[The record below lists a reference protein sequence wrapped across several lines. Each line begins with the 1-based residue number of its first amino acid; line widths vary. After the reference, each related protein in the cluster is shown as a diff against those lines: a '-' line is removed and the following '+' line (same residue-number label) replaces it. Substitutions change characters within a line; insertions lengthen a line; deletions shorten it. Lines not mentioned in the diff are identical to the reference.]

1 VSEPATAPADGP
13 LSAAHQWGDL
23 AGGLAAAGPLLDAA
37 VAAAA
42 GDGASYADVRLSE
55 TQELRLY
62 AVSGRVPDERLEG
75 SLGLGVRVLADGV
88 WGFASRPLRDASD
101 AVAAA
106 REAVRNARAAAAGSR
121 GRVVLPPRPAEC
133 GRYQTSAAVDPFAVA
148 GADRERVVDEALA
161 AALGTAGVVQA
172 QAGVNAKRSHRY
184 FASTEGSRQEQHFVE
199 SGGMVLALAAGDG
212 LVQRRSYPNSF
223 HGNTAAAGW
232 EYVQGL
238 RLPEQAARVGA
249 EAVQLLTAPVA
260 DPGTS
265 DLVIGPAQLALQIH
279 ESAGH
284 ALELDR
290 ILGDEANF
298 AGRSFIGPD
307 AVGRLR
313 YGSPAVSIVA
323 DATVPGTRGS
333 FMFDDE
339 GTRTRRTML
348 VTGGLVT
355 NFLSGRASAARI
367 GAESTAAARS
377 DGWGFLPLDFA
388 TNVFLEP
395 GTGSTDELLDRLGD
409 GYYLDDNRSW
419 SIDSQRLNFQFG
431 TEVAWEVRNGK
442 RTRLVRDFSYGG
454 ITPQFWGSLE
464 ATAGPAEFRTFGMP
478 CGKGEPKE
486 WGFLSH
492 GAAPALFRNVR
503 TGVA

>member
-1 VSEPATAPADGP
+1 M
-13 LSAAHQWGDL
+13 
-23 AGGLAAAGPLLDAA
+23 
-37 VAAAA
+37 
-42 GDGASYADVRLSE
+42 
-55 TQELRLY
+55 
-62 AVSGRVPDERLEG
+62 
-75 SLGLGVRVLADGV
+75 
-88 WGFASRPLRDASD
+88 
-101 AVAAA
+101 
-106 REAVRNARAAAAGSR
+106 
-121 GRVVLPPRPAEC
+121 
-133 GRYQTSAAVDPFAVA
+133 SAAV
-148 GADRERVVDEALA
+148 RERVVADALA
-161 AALGTAGVVQA
+161 AAMATAGVVQA

-199 SGGMVLALAAGDG
+199 SGGMVLAVAAGDQV
-212 LVQRRSYPNSF
+212 VQRRSYPNSF

-232 EYVQGL
+232 EYVEDL
-238 RLPEQAARVGA
+238 RLPEEAARVGA

-260 DPGTS
+260 DPGAA

-298 AGRSFIGPD
+298 AGRSFIGRD
-307 AVGRLR
+307 AARHACATAR
-313 YGSPAVSIVA
+313 RRSSIVA

-348 VTGGLVT
+348 ITEGIVTELPVQPGQRRPHRRRVHGARPAPT
-355 NFLSGRASAARI
+355 AGASC
-367 GAESTAAARS
+367 
-377 DGWGFLPLDFA
+377 PLCFA

-395 GTGSTDELLDRLGD
+395 GTGPTDELLDRMGD

-431 TEVAWEVRNGK
+431 TEVAWEVRNGR

-454 ITPQFWGSLE
+454 MTPQFWGSLE
-464 ATAGPAEFRTFGMP
+464 ATAGPGRVPRPSACRAARASPRNGASCPTAPRPRCSATSGSGWPDGCLRRSRGSGAEPRARRARGRA
-478 CGKGEPKE
+478 GR
-486 WGFLSH
+486 
-492 GAAPALFRNVR
+492 GARPTTSRSS
-503 TGVA
+503 

>member
-1 VSEPATAPADGP
+1 MPETEKLAT
-13 LSAAHQWGDL
+13 AHQWGDL
-23 AGGLAAAGPLLDAA
+23 RGGLATAGPLLDAA
-37 VAAAA
+37 VGTAAA
-42 GDGASYADVRLSE
+42 GGASYADVRLSE

-62 AVSGRVPDERLEG
+62 AVTGRAPDERLEG
-75 SLGLGVRVLADGV
+75 NLGLGVRVLVDGV
-88 WGFASRPLRDASD
+88 WGFASLPLREAADVGLAARL
-101 AVAAA
+101 AVA
-106 REAVRNARAAAAGSR
+106 NARAAAAGSR
-121 GRVVLPPRPAEC
+121 ERVVLPPRPAEC
-133 GRYQTSAAVDPFAVA
+133 GQYQTRARIDPFAVPP
-148 GADRERVVDEALA
+148 ADRERVVADALNA
-161 AALGTAGVVQA
+161 VMATAGVLQA
-172 QAGVNAKRSHRY
+172 QAGVNAKRTHRY

-199 SGGMVLALAAGDG
+199 SGGMVLAVAGG
-212 LVQRRSYPNSF
+212 HQIVQRRSYPNSF

-232 EYVQGL
+232 EYVESL
-238 RLPEQAARVGA
+238 RLPEEAARVGA
-249 EAVQLLTAPVA
+249 EAVQLLTAPVV
-260 DPGTS
+260 DSGFS

-307 AVGRLR
+307 AVGTLR

-323 DATVPGTRGS
+323 DATVPGTRGT

-348 VTGGLVT
+348 ITEGMVT
-355 NFLSGRASAARI
+355 NFLSSRDSAARI

-377 DGWGFLPLDFA
+377 DGWGFLPLCFA

-395 GTGSTDELLDRLGD
+395 GTGTTGELLDRMGD

-419 SIDSQRLNFQFG
+419 SIDSRRLNFQFG
-431 TEVAWEVRNGK
+431 TEVAWEVRNGR

-492 GAAPALFRNVR
+492 GAAPALFRDVR
-503 TGVA
+503 IGVA